1 MTRKNRILAI
11 SLAMII
17 AILLV
22 ICCGCSNKTKT
33 EQAQVWHATYAIE
46 SNYVANINT
55 PAPADKKTYSY
66 DGYHTTVTFVKTA
79 DAHDSF
85 EETAVEVARFDAFG
99 DFREWGETLR
109 NGKHFKIEG
118 LPAYKVEC
126 EWNIGDDISNLYKSY
141 VTAIKA
147 EDGVYV
153 FNTYYYNDENKTA
166 ANKHHKRLVKSI
178 ELAEADDPEVFVKN
192 VGQVD
197 NLLFSLDG
205 WDRRLIHNGVVAYLS
220 ETELEYY
227 MMIKPVNELDITD
240 ENLSDT
246 VMAIYSG
253 AFEKAEVI
261 EQKAPVKTMTGNA
274 IWTSFKLTMGEESM
288 NTSALFVCNDSNK
301 IIACFMIPYDEELKA
316 DYRDIID
323 TVQYFDVHEE
333 QLHNLWNDK
342 TDYIGEND
350 NVVALVSDIGFKDY
364 TVELETDAEPYGLIV
379 NVKDDDLQ
387 DNLEREC
394 ILLLGLIG
402 NLDHVTIIADSGTY
416 TMNVDQA
423 NSVLKYDVKKLGSSK
438 SLLERYL
445 LEVI

>member
-1 MTRKNRILAI
+1 MKKCFVIFLI
-11 SLAMII
+11 VLMIAM
-17 AILLV
+17 LF
-22 ICCGCSNKTKT
+22 CGCEKRMST
-33 EQAQVWHATYAIE
+33 EEQQVWK
-46 SNYVANINT
+46 VAFETEEGYLAYITT

-66 DGYHTTVTFVKTA
+66 DGYHTTVSFVKTA

-85 EETAVEVARFDAFG
+85 EEEAVEVARLDTFGEFD
-99 DFREWGETLR
+99 EWGETLR
-109 NGKHFKIEG
+109 NEKNFKIEG
-118 LPAYKVEC
+118 LPAYKAEC
-126 EWNIGDDISNLYKSY
+126 EWNIGDDISNLYRSY

-205 WDRRLIHNGVVAYLS
+205 WDRRLVHNGVVAYLS

-240 ENLSDT
+240 KNLCDT

-261 EQKAPVKTMTGNA
+261 EQKAPVKTMIGNA

-288 NTSALFVCNDSNK
+288 NASALFVCNDSNK
-301 IIACFMIPYDEELKA
+301 IIACFMIPDDEELKE

-323 TVQYFDVHEE
+323 TVQYFDEHEE
-333 QLHNLWNDK
+333 QFHNLWNDK

-350 NVVALVSDIGFKDY
+350 NVVALVSNVGFKDY
-364 TVELETDAEPYGLIV
+364 TVELKTEEVPYGLIV

-423 NSVLKYDVKKLGSSK
+423 NSVLKYDVKKLGKSK
-438 SLLERYL
+438 PLLERYL
-445 LEVI
+445 LETYI